1 MLQSYVTDGMRL
13 WREME
18 RSTEAPKP
26 HAIEDHLVDQVFN
39 LMESET
45 LENILLSNHIR
56 QG

>member
-1 MLQSYVTDGMRL
+1 
-13 WREME
+13 ME